1 MPLGTL
7 TTINKLL
14 FYEREIF
21 MWDRK
26 ELKRI
31 GKDKYRDNRLMC
43 IIAAMLL
50 SIAGGGGIGLS
61 IPSSTSAPS
70 QPTVTENTPVVTP
83 EGTLPPG
90 AATAIIAIIIL
101 VIAISMLITA
111 LLLNP
116 LLVGARRFFLD
127 NATAPASLGGDNLGI
142 GFRNWRFVVG
152 SIFSTQMLVF
162 LWSLLLVVPGIIK
175 AYEWRMVSYI
185 VAENPE
191 ISGREAR
198 ELSSIM
204 MNGSKWDAFVLD
216 LSFMGWILLGGFTF
230 GILNIVFVNPYKA
243 ATDTELY
250 YALSEQTTEVV
261 SAS

>member
-1 MPLGTL
+1 
-7 TTINKLL
+7 
-14 FYEREIF
+14 

-43 IIAAMLL
+43 IIAAILL
-50 SIAGGGGIGLS
+50 SIASGGGIGLYV
-61 IPSSTSAPS
+61 PSSTSVPS
-70 QPTVTENTPVVTP
+70 QPTIQENTPVTTP
-83 EGTLPPG
+83 EATT
-90 AATAIIAIIIL
+90 AAIAIIL
-101 VIAISMLITA
+101 VIIISMLITV

-127 NATAPASLGGDNLGI
+127 NAATPASLGRENLGI
-142 GFRNWRFVVG
+142 GFRNWKSVVG
-152 SIFSTQMLVF
+152 SIFSTQILVF
-162 LWSLLLVVPGIIK
+162 LWSLLLIVPGIIK

-185 VAENPE
+185 VAEDPE

-204 MNGSKWDAFVLD
+204 MNGSKWNAFVLD
-216 LSFMGWILLGGFTF
+216 LSFIGWMLLGGLTF
-230 GILNIVFVNPYKA
+230 GILNVVFVNPYKA

-250 YALSEQTTEVV
+250 YVLSEQTTEVV